1 MADKLQLENAGDE
14 ATIMIVAVK
23 EVATKYGNKIVFA
36 GMDEDGHAVETPLI
50 SDTTADKQLERLGLD
65 RTSCVGETIRFSRAS
80 NPSGKPYW
88 NLDVGT
94 AKRPPSKRMAPP
106 TTEVDFRGT
115 TEVVGK
121 SAPSSGGIAPLADRR
136 AQLATDYCNLIKFV
150 KKNSELADD
159 SAVQAAAATIW
170 ISWRDHSV
178 QAKPI
183 APAPVEQAPAIPT
196 TPPPSGKR
204 MAPPDQKPVTIPD
217 TLPEAFHDDD
227 LPFD

>member
-14 ATIMIVAVK
+14 ATITIVAVK
-23 EVATKYGNKIVFA
+23 EVATKFGNKVVFA

-65 RTSCVGETIRFSRAS
+65 RQSCVAETIRFSRAA

-94 AKRPPSKRMAPP
+94 GKRPPSKRMAPP
-106 TTEVDFRGT
+106 TTEV
-115 TEVVGK
+115 VGK
-121 SAPSSGGIAPLADRR
+121 SAPSSGGVAPLADRR

-204 MAPPDQKPVTIPD
+204 MPAPDFKVPD
-217 TLPEAFHDDD
+217 TLPESNLGEDD
-227 LPFD
+227 LPF

>member
-14 ATIMIVAVK
+14 ATITIVAVR
-23 EVATKYGNKIVFA
+23 EVSTKFGNKIVFA

-65 RTSCVGETIRFSRAS
+65 RQSCVAETIRFSRAA

-94 AKRPPSKRMAPP
+94 GKRPATKRMPAP
-106 TTEVDFRGT
+106 EA
-115 TEVVGK
+115 EVVSK
-121 SAPSSGGIAPLADRR
+121 PIAKAGVPIAERR
-136 AQLATDYCNLIKFV
+136 TQLASDYCNLIKFV

-170 ISWRDHSV
+170 ISWRDHGV
-178 QAKPI
+178 QAKPVT
-183 APAPVEQAPAIPT
+183 PAPVEEAPSIPT

-204 MAPPDQKPVTIPD
+204 LTRPEPKIPD
-217 TLPEAFHDDD
+217 TLPESNLGEDD
-227 LPFD
+227 LPF